1 MRGEENDID
10 DFLSETARVDPNE
23 RLTIQASY
31 ERLLAILDIKEAIAE
46 NEPYS
51 DPDLT
56 ATAESIWNED
66 VYMAEAEAII
76 ECFQSVIEDEEL
88 NYSRCLQKFYFQ
100 ELQQLTDKQLEDKT
114 ELLPRGL
121 NAVLD

>member
-88 NYSRCLQKFYFQ
+88 DYSRCLQKFYFQ